1 MANDG
6 IGLYATGQENLPYK
20 AVSNGNYSE
29 FAPSSVNTLT
39 AEQGKKVRAYYPY
52 SDKASGNNVPLPYTI
67 GQSSEKPAAAFMYSE
82 ATINNNSLNFSFKHL
97 YSYLK
102 ITLSAQQYRDNLP
115 SGCTLEGGGLY
126 IKSDY
131 PVSVYDA
138 TFNLETKQIT
148 HKGISRFIHS

>member
-1 MANDG
+1 MKKTLLYVTAGLFIFSAISCTDEVLVNEHEGLRISGGIAPESRTTFIQDGEWTHTHWMANDG

-82 ATINNNSLNFSFKHL
+82 ATINNNSLNW
-97 YSYLK
+97 
-102 ITLSAQQYRDNLP
+102 R
-115 SGCTLEGGGLY
+115 CTT
-126 IKSDY
+126 I
-131 PVSVYDA
+131 
-138 TFNLETKQIT
+138 FW
-148 HKGISRFIHS
+148 